1 MGAVSEVFRR
11 YLRPYQRRWVED
23 RARRKICLKSR
34 RIGMSEAVVLE
45 ALLLALDTP
54 WHDVYLCSTNFTN
67 AKELLR
73 RLGRWLDAFAAARV
87 HIPIRELTKEYVEF
101 QNGSRIIPLSA
112 LAVRSRTGTI
122 ILDELAFYQRDR
134 EVWAAVAPAADTDPN
149 LRLILVSTPFGAS
162 GVFWEIWTDATGE
175 HGEWS
180 RHLIDVHQA
189 AAEGFPVDPAELRAK
204 YPEDIW
210 LQEFCCQFLSDIN
223 QYFPH
228 DLIRRALWSEPSELP
243 TNALLYGGLDLAS
256 ARDGSVLADGLKEQQ
271 GPAFAIARAH
281 TIKQA
286 GKAMDYA
293 PQFDAATQLLEA
305 QAYAGVAVDATGEGA
320 QLAQDLRRRFG
331 AGLITEIKGGAW
343 AEVHEQIPRMRLAME
358 RGHLL
363 IPNTLAMRTAFAK
376 VSKRLTTTGQVTY
389 EAVRD
394 ADGHADEFFASLL
407 AYHAAH
413 TTRHL
418 PSLSPRDHSRQDRH
432 NHLAP
437 RRRRSRID

>member
-1 MGAVSEVFRR
+1 MGAASSVFRR

-87 HIPIRELTKEYVEF
+87 NIPVRELTKEYVEF

-149 LRLILVSTPFGAS
+149 LRLILISTPFGAS

-189 AAEGFPVDPAELRAK
+189 AAEGFPVDPEELRAK

-243 TNALLYGGLDLAS
+243 TDALLYGGLDLAS
-256 ARDGSVLADGLKEQQ
+256 ARDASILADGLK
-271 GPAFAIARAH
+271 AREGDDFVISQAH
-281 TIKQA
+281 VLKAA
-286 GKAMDYA
+286 GQAMDYA
-293 PQFDAATQLLEA
+293 PQFDEAVSLLE
-305 QAYAGVAVDATGEGA
+305 QHSYSGVAVDATGEGA
-320 QLAQDLRRRFG
+320 QLGQDLRRRFG
-331 AGLITEIKGGAW
+331 RRMITEVKGGDW
-343 AEVHEQIPRMRLAME
+343 AKVYERIPDMRLAME
-358 RGHLL
+358 RGHLR
-363 IPNTLAMRTAFAK
+363 IPNTPAMRSAFAK
-376 VSKRLTTTGQVTY
+376 VSKAVTSNNRVTF

-394 ADGHADEFFASLL
+394 ASGHADEFFASLL
-407 AYHAAH
+407 AFHAAH
-413 TTRHL
+413 PVKKPLTFRPV
-418 PSLSPRDHSRQDRH
+418 PSIR
-432 NHLAP
+432 
-437 RRRRSRID
+437 